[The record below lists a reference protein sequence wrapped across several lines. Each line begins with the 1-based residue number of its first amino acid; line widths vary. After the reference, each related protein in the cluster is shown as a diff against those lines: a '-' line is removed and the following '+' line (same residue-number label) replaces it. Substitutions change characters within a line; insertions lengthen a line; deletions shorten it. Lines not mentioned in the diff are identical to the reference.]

1 MKTLSIV
8 ILSTVGMLSIGCHNY
23 NSNVG
28 EILGCTLAGNGCDD
42 GRTGATGLTGAVG
55 LNGTNGTNGTNGS
68 NGSNGLDGAD
78 GSSCS
83 VSSIVPTPL
92 VAPNGG
98 ARITC
103 TDGTDAL
110 LLNGSPGTNGTNA
123 PPTPYSVV
131 QVVKPCPTIG
141 GSFPEVLLV
150 MQDRSIL
157 ASASANNGKDTR
169 LALLTPGT
177 YSTTDGRSCTFTVG
191 ASTISWAG
199 GSVTY

>member
-1 MKTLSIV
+1 MKKFLVLCVVFLS
-8 ILSTVGMLSIGCHNY
+8 GCHNY
-23 NSNVG
+23 SANVG
-28 EILGCTLAGNGCDD
+28 EMLGCTLAGNGCNSQGTD
-42 GRTGATGLTGAVG
+42 
-55 LNGTNGTNGTNGS
+55 GTNGRDGINGV
-68 NGSNGLDGAD
+68 A

-83 VSSIVPTPL
+83 VSSVVPSPG

-110 LLNGSPGTNGTNA
+110 LLNGSPGADA

-131 QVVKPCPTIG
+131 QVVKPCPTIS

-157 ASASANNGKDTR
+157 ASASENANGKNTR
-169 LALLTPGT
+169 LSLLIPGT
-177 YSTTDGRSCTFTVG
+177 YSTTDGRSCNFTIT
-191 ASTISWAG
+191 SNTISWSG

>member
-1 MKTLSIV
+1 MRTLSIV
-8 ILSTVGMLSIGCHNY
+8 ILSTVSMLSIGCHNY
-23 NSNVG
+23 SANVG
-28 EILGCTLAGNGCDD
+28 EVLGCTLAGNGCDD
-42 GRTGATGLTGAVG
+42 GRMGATGLTGAAG
-55 LNGTNGTNGTNGS
+55 LNGTNGS
-68 NGSNGLDGAD
+68 DGMN

-83 VSSIVPTPL
+83 VSSVVPDIL

-98 ARITC
+98 ARVTC

-110 LLNGSPGTNGTNA
+110 LLNGSPGADGNDA

-157 ASASANNGKDTR
+157 ASVSENGNAQRTR
-169 LALLTPGT
+169 LALVSQGS
-177 YSTTDGRSCTFTVG
+177 YVTTDNRNCNFTVG

>member
-1 MKTLSIV
+1 MKILSIV

-23 NSNVG
+23 SSNVG
-28 EILGCTLAGNGCDD
+28 EVLGCTLAGNGCDD
-42 GRTGATGLTGAVG
+42 GRTGATGLTGAAG
-55 LNGTNGTNGTNGS
+55 LNGTNGINGTNGS
-68 NGSNGLDGAD
+68 N

-157 ASASANNGKDTR
+157 ASASANANGNNTR

>member
-1 MKTLSIV
+1 MKTLGIV
-8 ILSTVGMLSIGCHNY
+8 ILSTVSMLSIGCHNY
-23 NSNVG
+23 SSNVG
-28 EILGCTLAGNGCDD
+28 EVLGCTLAGNGCDD
-42 GRTGATGLTGAVG
+42 GRTGATGLTGAAG
-55 LNGTNGTNGTNGS
+55 LNGTNGM

-110 LLNGSPGTNGTNA
+110 LLNGSPGADGSDA

-141 GSFPEVLLV
+141 GSFPEVLLI

-157 ASASANNGKDTR
+157 ASASENANGKNTR
-169 LALLTPGT
+169 LSLLTPGT

>member
-1 MKTLSIV
+1 MKTLGIV
-8 ILSTVGMLSIGCHNY
+8 ILSTVSMLSIGCHNY
-23 NSNVG
+23 SSNVG
-28 EILGCTLAGNGCDD
+28 EVLGCTLAGNGCDD
-42 GRTGATGLTGAVG
+42 GRTGATGLTGAAG
-55 LNGTNGTNGTNGS
+55 LNGTNGMNGTN
-68 NGSNGLDGAD
+68 GAD

-110 LLNGSPGTNGTNA
+110 LLNGSPGADGSDA

-157 ASASANNGKDTR
+157 ASVSENGNAQRTR
-169 LALLTPGT
+169 LALVSEGD
-177 YSTTDGRSCTFTVG
+177 YVTTDNRNCNFTVRTT
-191 ASTISWAG
+191 TINWTG

>member
-1 MKTLSIV
+1 MNKIIVLCGLVLLLS
-8 ILSTVGMLSIGCHNY
+8 GCHNY
-23 NSNVG
+23 SSNVG
-28 EILGCTLAGNGCDD
+28 ETLGCVLAGNGCDD
-42 GRTGATGLTGAVG
+42 GRTGATGATGLTGAAG
-55 LNGTNGTNGTNGS
+55 LNGTNGI
-68 NGSNGLDGAD
+68 DGIN

-83 VSSIVPTPL
+83 VSSVIASPL

-110 LLNGSPGTNGTNA
+110 VLNGSPGSDA

-157 ASASANNGKDTR
+157 ASVSDNGNAQRTR
-169 LALLTPGT
+169 LALIPQGSYT
-177 YSTTDGRSCTFTVG
+177 TTDNRNCNFTVG
-191 ASTISWAG
+191 ATTISWAG